1 MRVLSLQTLLCI
13 GTNAKLRALFPFSP
27 STTEYPQEYVSNV
40 CITLTVTLRSGDVNV
55 EEPASPCPLG
65 LARDLQL
72 DLEKIA
78 DKADT
83 SSPDGLHY
91 VLEETVLALLR
102 NPEYCVYGFATTN
115 SAKGPEE
122 AEDLFNE
129 MSMVGCNGGDVMPR
143 GATQRSVVEL

>member
-1 MRVLSLQTLLCI
+1 MKRLSSQARRRRFARIVKSLLGGERIAVVKIQI
-13 GTNAKLRALFPFSP
+13 GL
-27 STTEYPQEYVSNV
+27 
-40 CITLTVTLRSGDVNV
+40 
-55 EEPASPCPLG
+55 LG

-83 SSPDGLHY
+83 SSPEGLHY

-102 NPEYCVYGFATTN
+102 NPEYCVYGFATSN
-115 SAKGPEE
+115 SARGPEE

-129 MSMVGCNGGDVMPR
+129 MSMVGLLGLSGDRTSP
-143 GATQRSVVEL
+143 S

>member
-1 MRVLSLQTLLCI
+1 MVKIQI
-13 GTNAKLRALFPFSP
+13 GL
-27 STTEYPQEYVSNV
+27 
-40 CITLTVTLRSGDVNV
+40 
-55 EEPASPCPLG
+55 LG

-83 SSPDGLHY
+83 SSPEGLHY

-102 NPEYCVYGFATTN
+102 NPEYCVYGYATSN
-115 SAKGPEE
+115 SARGPEE

-129 MSMVGCNGGDVMPR
+129 MSMVGLRDCCDKLNAADPR
-143 GATQRSVVEL
+143 GHGLKRASACFI